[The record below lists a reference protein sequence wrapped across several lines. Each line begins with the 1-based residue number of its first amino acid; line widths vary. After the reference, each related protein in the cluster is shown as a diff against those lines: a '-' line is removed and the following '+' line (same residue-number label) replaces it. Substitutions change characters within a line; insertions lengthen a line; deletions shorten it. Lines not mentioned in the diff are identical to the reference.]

1 LTAAGAQAILHAME
15 ARIEARRA
23 EAVETATMPRW
34 FHAALQGR
42 GPETATLQFRD
53 GAFREGSWSD
63 LRERVELV
71 ARGLIDLGIE
81 PGDRVSILSSSREE
95 WSWFDYGAQCAG
107 ATVVPIYQTNSPA
120 ECEHILRD
128 AGVRLVLCED
138 AEQLAKVE
146 QVRGALP
153 ALERVVVV
161 EPADGTTT
169 LEELQARGAAHR
181 GAQPDA
187 YAARWHAIGPD
198 EVCTIVYT
206 SGTTGP
212 PKGCVILH
220 RNYHAMV
227 RMLPERIVEGSDLI
241 YLYLPLAH
249 AFARLIQFA
258 SVDYGATLAYS
269 RGTQRIPEDLKELR
283 PTVLPSVPR
292 VFEKVY
298 HAVLSRVEESSPV
311 RQRLFRWAVRAGRGR
326 VEAELAGHRLG
337 SSAKVWLALAHRL
350 VLSKIR
356 SQLGGRVRLCISGGA
371 PVSPEILEFFAACG
385 ITVLEGY
392 GLTETST
399 AAAINSQDALRFG
412 TVGRP
417 LSGVEARIADD
428 GEILLRGPNV
438 FAGYWGSPTATAE
451 ALRDGW
457 LHTGDVGAIEDG
469 FIRITDR
476 KKDIIITAGGK
487 NVTPSNIE
495 NGLKESPYV
504 SEVCVIGDRRP
515 YLVAVVTVDVDA
527 LAPWAEA
534 HDVAARGEALR
545 RDPVVRELVQG
556 EIDRVNAQH
565 GRAEQ
570 VRRFAVLD
578 AEFSQES
585 GELTPTLKLK
595 RQVVVERYAA
605 EIERLY
611 A

>member
-1 LTAAGAQAILHAME
+1 LTRAGARGILHPV
-15 ARIEARRA
+15 ARIEVTRA
-23 EAVETATMPRW
+23 EVRETPTMAHW
-34 FHAALQGR
+34 FHAALRGR
-42 GPETATLQFRD
+42 GKETAALAFRD
-53 GAFREGSWSD
+53 GAWRERSWAD

-71 ARGLIDLGIE
+71 SRGLMAVGIE
-81 PGDRVSILSSSREE
+81 PGDRVSILCSSREE
-95 WSWFDYGAQCAG
+95 WTWFDYGAQFAG
-107 ATVVPIYQTNSPA
+107 ASVVPIYQTNSPA

-146 QVRGALP
+146 EIRASLP
-153 ALERVVVV
+153 ALEQVLVV
-161 EPADGTTT
+161 EPAGGTSTFD
-169 LEELQARGAAHR
+169 ELQARGAEHR
-181 GAQPDA
+181 GARPEA
-187 YAARWHAIGPD
+187 YEARWRAIGPD
-198 EVCTIVYT
+198 DLCTIVYT

-212 PKGCVILH
+212 PKGCMILH
-220 RNYHAMV
+220 RNYHAML

-249 AFARLIQFA
+249 SFARLIQFA
-258 SVDYGATLAYS
+258 AVDYGAMLAYS
-269 RGTQRIPEDLKELR
+269 RGTQRIPEDLKELH

-298 HAVLSRVEESSPV
+298 HAVLARVHESPAV
-311 RQRLFRWAVRAGRGR
+311 RQRLFHWAVRAGRGR

-337 SSAKVWLALAHRL
+337 SSARVWLRLADRL

-356 SQLGGRVRLCISGGA
+356 EQLGGRVRLCISGGA
-371 PVSPEILEFFAACG
+371 PVSQEILEFFAACG

-399 AAAINSQDALRFG
+399 AAAINREDALRFG

-417 LSGVEARIADD
+417 LAGVEARIADD
-428 GEILLRGPNV
+428 GEILLRGANV
-438 FAGYWGSPTATAE
+438 FAGYWGNPEATAA
-451 ALRDGW
+451 ALQDGW

-487 NVTPSNIE
+487 NITPSNVE
-495 NGLKESPYV
+495 NGLKESPYI
-504 SEVCVIGDRRP
+504 SEACVIGDRRP
-515 YLVAVVTVDVDA
+515 YLVAVVTVDTDA
-527 LAPWAEA
+527 LAPWAESHA
-534 HDVAARGEALR
+534 VAARGEALR
-545 RDPVVRELVQG
+545 REPRVRELVQG

-565 GRAEQ
+565 GRVEQ
-570 VRRFAVLD
+570 VRRFAILD

-595 RQVVVERYAA
+595 RQVVVERYADT
-605 EIERLY
+605 IERLY
-611 A
+611 R